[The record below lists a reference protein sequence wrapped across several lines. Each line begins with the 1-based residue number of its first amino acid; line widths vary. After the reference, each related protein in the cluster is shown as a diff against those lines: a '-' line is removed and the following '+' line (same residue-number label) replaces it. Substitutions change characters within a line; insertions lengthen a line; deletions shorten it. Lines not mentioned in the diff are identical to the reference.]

1 MTTRFRLPLPALAI
15 LGAPVLAHAQQS
27 PQDFRLPPAPTPTPT
42 PDVQGPVD
50 TESPVRPAP
59 SPTPAPTLAPT
70 PRPTIVLPSPSPS
83 PRPSARP
90 TARPTARAT
99 PTPRPATPSPTPVPQ
114 NRDAPAAPPSTRQTA
129 PDPEPETTPL
139 PGTDSSTG
147 LESTPIVPPV
157 APPSP
162 DVAPELGTA
171 PDDADNGLWWVAAL
185 GLLGLGALG
194 GGYVLRCRR
203 SRATPQIERPVVAAP
218 PADEPLIEEPPLEER
233 AVAPAASAAPPP
245 NALALRIEALRL
257 NRSFMNA
264 TLAYRV
270 TVLNRSTSPL
280 SEVAIEADL
289 ASAHG
294 DLPMEQQVADAGTAL
309 QERHTTSRLAAGQ
322 SARFEGQVT
331 LPLAQA
337 RVIRQGNVALLV
349 PLLRMRSRA
358 AGIEPVARTLA
369 IGPAAS
375 GGGARLVPFNLEE
388 GPRSYEPLAQK
399 IIA

>member
-1 MTTRFRLPLPALAI
+1 MTTHFRLPLLALAI
-15 LGAPVLAHAQQS
+15 LGAPAMAPVLAHAQQS
-27 PQDFRLPPAPTPTPT
+27 PQDFQLPPAPTPTPS

-50 TESPVRPAP
+50 TESPVRPRP
-59 SPTPAPTLAPT
+59 SPTPAPTLAPA
-70 PRPTIVLPSPSPS
+70 PRPTIVLPSPQPS
-83 PRPSARP
+83 PRP
-90 TARPTARAT
+90 TAQPTARAT
-99 PTPRPATPSPTPVPQ
+99 PTPRPATPSPTSVPQ
-114 NRDAPAAPPSTRQTA
+114 NREAPAAPPSGQQTVSE
-129 PDPEPETTPL
+129 PEVETTPL
-139 PGTDSSTG
+139 PGADSSTG
-147 LESTPIVPPV
+147 LDSTPIVPP
-157 APPSP
+157 AALPSP
-162 DVAPELGTA
+162 EPELATG
-171 PDDADNGLWWVAAL
+171 PEDAESGLWWVGAL
-185 GLLGLGALG
+185 GLLGLAALG
-194 GGYVLRCRR
+194 GAYVLRRR
-203 SRATPQIERPVVAAP
+203 RVRAAPPQIERPVVASP
-218 PADEPLIEEPPLEER
+218 PRDERQAEESPGKESATTPM
-233 AVAPAASAAPPP
+233 ASATPPP

-270 TVLNRSTSPL
+270 TVLNRSASPL

-294 DLPMEQQVADAGTAL
+294 DLPVDQQVAGAGTAL

-375 GGGARLVPFNLEE
+375 GGGARLVPFNLDD

>member
-1 MTTRFRLPLPALAI
+1 MTTRFRLPFLALAI
-15 LGAPVLAHAQQS
+15 LGGPVLAPALAHAQQS
-27 PQDFRLPPAPTPTPT
+27 PQDFQLPPAPTPTPT

-50 TESPVRPAP
+50 TENPARPVP
-59 SPTPAPTLAPT
+59 SPTPTPAQT
-70 PRPTIVLPSPSPS
+70 PRPTIVLPSPQPS
-83 PRPSARP
+83 PRPSASP
-90 TARPTARAT
+90 TARPTAQAT
-99 PTPRPATPSPTPVPQ
+99 STSRPVPE
-114 NRDAPAAPPSTRQTA
+114 NREAPAAPPSDQQTVS
-129 PDPEPETTPL
+129 EPEVEATPL
-139 PGTDSSTG
+139 PGADSSTG
-147 LESTPIVPPV
+147 LDSTPIVPPA

-162 DVAPELGTA
+162 GPELATG
-171 PDDADNGLWWVAAL
+171 PEDAESGLWWVGAL
-185 GLLGLGALG
+185 GLLGLAALG
-194 GGYVLRCRR
+194 GGYALRRR
-203 SRATPQIERPVVAAP
+203 RARAAPPQIERPVVAS
-218 PADEPLIEEPPLEER
+218 PPLDERPAEER
-233 AVAPAASAAPPP
+233 PVEESATTPVTSATPPP

-270 TVLNRSTSPL
+270 TVLNRSASPL

-294 DLPMEQQVADAGTAL
+294 DLPVDQQVAGAGTAL

-375 GGGARLVPFNLEE
+375 GGGARLVPFNLDD

>member
-1 MTTRFRLPLPALAI
+1 MTTRFRLPLLALAI

-50 TESPVRPAP
+50 TESPVRPVA

-83 PRPSARP
+83 PRP
-90 TARPTARAT
+90 TARPTERAT

-114 NRDAPAAPPSTRQTA
+114 NRNAPAAPPSARQ
-129 PDPEPETTPL
+129 PVPEPDIETNPL
-139 PGTDSSTG
+139 PGADSSTG
-147 LESTPIVPPV
+147 LESTPTVPPV
-157 APPSP
+157 VAPSP
-162 DVAPELGTA
+162 NVAPELEAG
-171 PDDADNGLWWVAAL
+171 PDDADNGLWWVGAL

-194 GGYVLRCRR
+194 GGYVLRRRR

-218 PADEPLIEEPPLEER
+218 PADERLTEEPPLEER

>member
-1 MTTRFRLPLPALAI
+1 MTTRFRLPLLALAI
-15 LGAPVLAHAQQS
+15 LGAPVLVHAQQS
-27 PQDFRLPPAPTPTPT
+27 PQDFRLPPAPTPTPS

-50 TESPVRPAP
+50 TESPARPAP

-83 PRPSARP
+83 PRPSPRP
-90 TARPTARAT
+90 TARPTARA
-99 PTPRPATPSPTPVPQ
+99 TPRPATPSPTPVPQ
-114 NRDAPAAPPSTRQTA
+114 NRDAPAAPPSARQTA
-129 PDPEPETTPL
+129 PEPEPETNPL
-139 PGTDSSTG
+139 PGPDSSTG
-147 LESTPIVPPV
+147 LESTPTVPPV
-157 APPSP
+157 VAPST
-162 DVAPELGTA
+162 DVAPDLAPG
-171 PDDADNGLWWVAAL
+171 PDDADNGLWWVGAL
-185 GLLGLGALG
+185 GLLGLAALG
-194 GGYVLRCRR
+194 GGYVLRRRR
-203 SRATPQIERPVVAAP
+203 SHATPQIERPVVAAP
-218 PADEPLIEEPPLEER
+218 PADEPLTEEPPLEER
-233 AVAPAASAAPPP
+233 PIAPAASAAPPP

-270 TVLNRSTSPL
+270 TVLNRSASPL